1 MSYPDPDE
9 KFNANSI
16 HRGKYVHVTRVQQSG
31 ASPREMKFCGGVLLR
46 IYMSLKKINIY
57 LLKTSLN

>member
-16 HRGKYVHVTRVQQSG
+16 YRGKYVHVTRVQQRG
-31 ASPREMKFCGGVLLR
+31 ASPREMKSCGDALFR
-46 IYMSLKKINIY
+46 IYM
-57 LLKTSLN
+57 